1 MADRVDPA
9 IRSKMMSS
17 IRCRDTEPERIIRKL
32 LHSRGFRFRLNSNK
46 LPGKPDLVLPK
57 YSAVIFVH
65 GCFWHGHNCKYFR
78 LPSSRRLFWEKK
90 IESNRQRDMA
100 TSKTLR
106 EMEWRV
112 IEVWECAIR
121 VKSPKEIQKVGDSIA
136 NWLTGNS
143 TYKSIRG

>member
-1 MADRVDPA
+1 MTDRVEPA

-90 IESNRQRDMA
+90 IDSNRQRDRL

-106 EMEWRV
+106 NMGWRV
-112 IEVWECAIR
+112 IEVWECALR
-121 VKSPKEIQKVGDSIA
+121 AKPPEKIQELGDSIA
-136 NWLTGNS
+136 SWLSGKS
-143 TYKSIRG
+143 ASKSIRG